1 MLTLIG
7 WMLWV
12 GPHVYMTKSGFPLW
26 GIPLVIATQI
36 LTCGSF
42 ADCCKALNLTWPAVY
57 KTCSEISNYT
67 LCLVM
72 IISVF
77 STTSMAPF
85 ASSIVFN
92 TSLKSGWFI
101 VPHLCWMSSIVQ
113 STVELHLSE
122 LIGTT
127 SHPDMQKIRIIGF
140 FFENRLHWQFE
151 VEKKILRA
159 AILVYVFIYV
169 QIKQ

>member
-1 MLTLIG
+1 
-7 WMLWV
+7 
-12 GPHVYMTKSGFPLW
+12 
-26 GIPLVIATQI
+26 
-36 LTCGSF
+36 
-42 ADCCKALNLTWPAVY
+42 
-57 KTCSEISNYT
+57 
-67 LCLVM
+67 
-72 IISVF
+72 
-77 STTSMAPF
+77 
-85 ASSIVFN
+85 
-92 TSLKSGWFI
+92 
-101 VPHLCWMSSIVQ
+101 MSSIVQ